1 MSGSTHED
9 FGRNEPVKG
18 SSDRSFGLVFV
29 AVFLWIGLAP
39 LRRHLPVRPWA
50 LVMAGL
56 LLLVAL
62 LAPKILHPANRL
74 WTQLALLMNRV
85 VSPVAMGVI
94 FFLVATPL
102 GALMR
107 LFGQDPLK
115 LRFDA
120 SAQSYWVT
128 RIPPG
133 PDPAAMRNQF

>member
-9 FGRNEPVKG
+9 FGRSEPVKG

-29 AVFLWIGLAP
+29 VVFLIIGLAP
-39 LRRHLPVRPWA
+39 LRRHLPIRPWA
-50 LVMAGL
+50 LAMAAVLLVIAL
-56 LLLVAL
+56 LL
-62 LAPKILHPANRL
+62 PKILHPANRW
-74 WTQLALLMNRV
+74 WTKLALLLNRV
-85 VSPVAMGVI
+85 VSPIAMGVI
-94 FFLVATPL
+94 FFLVATPM

-107 LFGQDPLK
+107 RMGKDPLK

-128 RIPPG
+128 RTPPG